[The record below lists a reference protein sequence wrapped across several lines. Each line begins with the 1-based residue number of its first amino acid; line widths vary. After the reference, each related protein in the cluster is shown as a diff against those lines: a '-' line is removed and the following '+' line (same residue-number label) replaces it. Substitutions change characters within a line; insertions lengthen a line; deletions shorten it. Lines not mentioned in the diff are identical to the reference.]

1 MAGKKPGPA
10 KGSGGAPRK
19 KVTKPRPGDG
29 YVRVTVGPK
38 GAGKTV
44 YKHRAALGLLKKVG
58 KGSKKVV
65 DHKDKNPKNN
75 SKKNLRQLGRGKNAN
90 R

>member
-1 MAGKKPGPA
+1 MTPGPA
-10 KGSGGAPRK
+10 KGSGGRPRK
-19 KVTKPRPGDG
+19 KLGTHKPRPGDG

-38 GAGKTV
+38 SAGKVV
-44 YKHRAALGLLKKVG
+44 YAHRAKLGLTAKAG

-65 DHKDKNPKNN
+65 DHKNKKTSDNR
-75 SKKNLRQLGRGKNAN
+75 KKNLRVIGRGKNAN